1 MVNRLTILSTD
12 SMTYACPTVL
22 PNVPNMKCEIKF
34 GQIQKVAFQRQGQ
47 SFTREEIT
55 TKAGWSAFL
64 TSQTASKI
72 VVTPFVEAPTSD
84 GGDERTFGS
93 GNQVLDGI
101 EIIMGINPVK
111 MTFALRHYPQIIIEA
126 LKHLAQFRDLGVF
139 FFTGDG
145 RIIALKENNLY
156 KAIPIR
162 SLFVG
167 DLLFG
172 GLTQPDRNQMSFYF
186 KANYSDHLALI
197 QPEFNPMELMNIN
210 DVIGDGS
217 FSRAFN
223 FSFDV

>member
-1 MVNRLTILSTD
+1 
-12 SMTYACPTVL
+12 MTYDCPNVL

-34 GQIQKVAFQRQGQ
+34 GQIQKVAFQRLGQ
-47 SFTREEIT
+47 SFTREEIIS
-55 TKAGWSAFL
+55 KAGWSAFL
-64 TSQTASKI
+64 TSQTPSKI

-126 LKHLAQFRDLGVF
+126 LKHLMQFRDLGVF

-145 RIIALKENNLY
+145 RIIALKEDNLY

-162 SLFVG
+162 SLCWRPPLWWSHSARQKPNEF
-167 DLLFG
+167 LLQVQ
-172 GLTQPDRNQMSFYF
+172 LLRPPCIDSARVQPDGTYEYQ
-186 KANYSDHLALI
+186 
-197 QPEFNPMELMNIN
+197 
-210 DVIGDGS
+210 
-217 FSRAFN
+217 
-223 FSFDV
+223 

>member
-1 MVNRLTILSTD
+1 
-12 SMTYACPTVL
+12 MTYECPTVL
-22 PNVPNMKCEIKF
+22 PNVPNMKCEVKF
-34 GQIQKVAFQRQGQ
+34 GQIQKVAFQRIGQ
-47 SFTREEIT
+47 SFTRAEIV
-55 TKAGWSAFL
+55 TKAAWQAFL
-64 TSQTASKI
+64 TAQDPTKI
-72 VVTPFVEAPTSD
+72 VVTPFVESPTSD

-111 MTFALRHYPQIIIEA
+111 MTFALRSYPQVIIEA
-126 LKHLAQFRDLGVF
+126 LKHLMQFRDLGVL

-145 RIIALKENNLY
+145 RIIALKEDNLY
-156 KAIPIR
+156 KPMPIR
-162 SLFVG
+162 SFFVG

-172 GLTQPDRNQMSFYF
+172 GRTQPDKNQMSFYF
-186 KANYSDHLALI
+186 KPNFSDHLSLI